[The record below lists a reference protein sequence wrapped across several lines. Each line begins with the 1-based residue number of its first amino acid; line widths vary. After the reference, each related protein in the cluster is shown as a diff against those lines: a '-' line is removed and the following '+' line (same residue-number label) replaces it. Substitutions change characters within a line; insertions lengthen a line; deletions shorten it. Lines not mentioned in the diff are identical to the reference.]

1 MPIPVHHLGI
11 SGEHMAGHD
20 YLAGSVGFMQNQVC
34 CGVGEPRGNC
44 SPTVILLQSFHLDF
58 FLFLFSVAARIV
70 GKNND
75 KVVKKNVLQLKKEA
89 A

>member
-11 SGEHMAGHD
+11 SGEHMAGHN
-20 YLAGSVGFMQNQVC
+20 YLAGSVGFMQNQAC
-34 CGVGEPRGNC
+34 CGAGEPRGNC
-44 SPTVILLQSFHLDF
+44 SPTVVLLQAFRLDF
-58 FLFLFSVAARIV
+58 FLFSVAVRIV

>member
-34 CGVGEPRGNC
+34 CGAGEPRDNC
-44 SPTVILLQSFHLDF
+44 SPTVILLQAFHLDF
-58 FLFLFSVAARIV
+58 LLLLFSVAARIV
-70 GKNND
+70 EKNND